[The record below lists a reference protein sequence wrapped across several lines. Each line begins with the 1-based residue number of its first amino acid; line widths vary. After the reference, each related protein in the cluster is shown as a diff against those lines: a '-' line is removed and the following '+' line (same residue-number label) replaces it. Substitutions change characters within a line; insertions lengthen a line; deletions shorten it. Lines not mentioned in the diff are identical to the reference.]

1 MKLDGDVR
9 MGPMGRPE
17 QVPPTVVAERIREI
31 LEVETLPS
39 DIQKIPDDI
48 AVLMVAHPKNL
59 SPRTLFAIDQYL
71 LGGGKAAI
79 FVDPL
84 AESEAGAGGGPMG
97 GASSST
103 LQPIFDAWGLE
114 MPTDKVVADR
124 FAARRVG
131 AANGRDYI
139 TYVPWLLL
147 RGARNLNRESPITAQ
162 VETLAVASAGYLK
175 AKEGAPVTHSPLATP
190 SPGSMLIPM
199 PRLHGPVAE
208 PGNLLRDE
216 KAGSEA

>member
-1 MKLDGDVR
+1 MRISDWSSDVCSSDL
-9 MGPMGRPE
+9 
-17 QVPPTVVAERIREI
+17 PPTVVAERIREI
-31 LEVETLPS
+31 LEVEMLPS

-103 LQPIFDAWGLE
+103 
-114 MPTDKVVADR
+114 DR
-124 FAARRVG
+124 KSTRV
-131 AANGRDYI
+131 N
-139 TYVPWLLL
+139 
-147 RGARNLNRESPITAQ
+147 S
-162 VETLAVASAGYLK
+162 S
-175 AKEGAPVTHSPLATP
+175 H
-190 SPGSMLIPM
+190 
-199 PRLHGPVAE
+199 
-208 PGNLLRDE
+208 
-216 KAGSEA
+216 

>member
-1 MKLDGDVR
+1 
-9 MGPMGRPE
+9 
-17 QVPPTVVAERIREI
+17 
-31 LEVETLPS
+31 
-39 DIQKIPDDI
+39 
-48 AVLMVAHPKNL
+48 MVAHPKNL

-114 MPTDKVVADR
+114 MPTDKVVADS

-131 AANGRDYI
+131 ARTEERRVGKECVHTCRSR
-139 TYVPWLLL
+139 W
-147 RGARNLNRESPITAQ
+147 SP
-162 VETLAVASAGYLK
+162 S
-175 AKEGAPVTHSPLATP
+175 H
-190 SPGSMLIPM
+190 
-199 PRLHGPVAE
+199 
-208 PGNLLRDE
+208 
-216 KAGSEA
+216 

>member
-1 MKLDGDVR
+1 
-9 MGPMGRPE
+9 
-17 QVPPTVVAERIREI
+17 
-31 LEVETLPS
+31 
-39 DIQKIPDDI
+39 
-48 AVLMVAHPKNL
+48 
-59 SPRTLFAIDQYL
+59 
-71 LGGGKAAI
+71 
-79 FVDPL
+79 
-84 AESEAGAGGGPMG
+84 MG

-175 AKEGAPVTHSPLATP
+175 AKEGASITLSPLVT
-190 SPGSMLIPM
+190 SRDRKS
-199 PRLHGPVAE
+199 PRLNSSH
-208 PGNLLRDE
+208 
-216 KAGSEA
+216 

>member
-1 MKLDGDVR
+1 
-9 MGPMGRPE
+9 
-17 QVPPTVVAERIREI
+17 
-31 LEVETLPS
+31 
-39 DIQKIPDDI
+39 
-48 AVLMVAHPKNL
+48 MVAPPKNL

-124 FAARRVG
+124 FAARRSEEHTCELQSLM
-131 AANGRDYI
+131 RTSY
-139 TYVPWLLL
+139 
-147 RGARNLNRESPITAQ
+147 
-162 VETLAVASAGYLK
+162 AVFCLK
-175 AKEGAPVTHSPLATP
+175 QNTQ
-190 SPGSMLIPM
+190 I
-199 PRLHGPVAE
+199 
-208 PGNLLRDE
+208 
-216 KAGSEA
+216 

>member
-1 MKLDGDVR
+1 
-9 MGPMGRPE
+9 MGPMGRPG

-84 AESEAGAGGGPMG
+84 AESEAGAGGGPKIGRASGRERG
-97 GASSST
+97 GQFVSNR
-103 LQPIFDAWGLE
+103 
-114 MPTDKVVADR
+114 VVAV
-124 FAARRVG
+124 A
-131 AANGRDYI
+131 
-139 TYVPWLLL
+139 
-147 RGARNLNRESPITAQ
+147 LNKKTTQ
-162 VETLAVASAGYLK
+162 
-175 AKEGAPVTHSPLATP
+175 
-190 SPGSMLIPM
+190 
-199 PRLHGPVAE
+199 
-208 PGNLLRDE
+208 
-216 KAGSEA
+216 

>member
-1 MKLDGDVR
+1 
-9 MGPMGRPE
+9 
-17 QVPPTVVAERIREI
+17 
-31 LEVETLPS
+31 
-39 DIQKIPDDI
+39 
-48 AVLMVAHPKNL
+48 MVAHPKNL

-147 RGARNLNRESPITAQ
+147 RGAANPNQIGR
-162 VETLAVASAGYLK
+162 ASGRARVWPYVL
-175 AKEGAPVTHSPLATP
+175 
-190 SPGSMLIPM
+190 
-199 PRLHGPVAE
+199 
-208 PGNLLRDE
+208 
-216 KAGSEA
+216 

>member
-1 MKLDGDVR
+1 
-9 MGPMGRPE
+9 
-17 QVPPTVVAERIREI
+17 
-31 LEVETLPS
+31 
-39 DIQKIPDDI
+39 
-48 AVLMVAHPKNL
+48 MVAHPKNL

-124 FAARRVG
+124 FAARRAG
-131 AANGRDYI
+131 AANGRAYI
-139 TYVPWLLL
+139 PYVPWLLL
-147 RGARNLNRESPITAQ
+147 RGARNPHRQTPTPAPAD
-162 VETLAVASAGYLK
+162 TLAA
-175 AKEGAPVTHSPLATP
+175 
-190 SPGSMLIPM
+190 
-199 PRLHGPVAE
+199 
-208 PGNLLRDE
+208 
-216 KAGSEA
+216 